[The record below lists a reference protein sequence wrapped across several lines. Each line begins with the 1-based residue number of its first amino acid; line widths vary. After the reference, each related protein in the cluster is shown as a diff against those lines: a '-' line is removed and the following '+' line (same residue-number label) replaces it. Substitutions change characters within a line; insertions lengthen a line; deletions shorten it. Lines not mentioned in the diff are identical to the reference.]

1 MPFTVPQ
8 DSSGIVFVDQNGYRM
23 KSMPLLPLI
32 KAVEFMPRTQG
43 RSDRDVHWPSVDFVT
58 DRSNLRKLM
67 RWIDG
72 YAGRAF
78 RIDAQ
83 LAGNGTVLLSRWET
97 RAREQGLPTSYGFNF
112 EEAST
117 TPAAGCEGTTS
128 HHRIVKYV
136 SLTEHLYRDIANCS
150 IRQNFG
156 GLSMI
161 VRFEVDAFIPPVASP
176 VKDIDF
182 PDRLE
187 VPEPSTTCS
196 LAVPSPLS
204 SADQRNPLTILQ
216 GGAMVPQSSL
226 IEVKS
231 SSQKSATKQKWAE
244 IYPQLYLSQTPW
256 LYKAIHRDGQFYTI
270 RKTQLGSS
278 ELADVAVRS
287 KLRFQK
293 LRLALQVIKNIV
305 IKSGAQGRLSLVL
318 ENRELVVFNRRSE
331 ASCLPKDIMALFQE

>member
-1 MPFTVPQ
+1 MLKHRSEACITLGLTIGSIRRRRPSLCQVCLAQQWADNVLTQMAVGSPPRWLDREMPFTVPQ
-8 DSSGIVFVDQNGYRM
+8 DSSSIVFVDQNGYRM
-23 KSMPLLPLI
+23 KSMPLVPLI
-32 KAVEFMPRTQG
+32 KAVEFMPQTQG

-97 RAREQGLPTSYGFNF
+97 RTREQGRPTSYGFNF

-117 TPAAGCEGTTS
+117 TPAAGCVGTTS

-136 SLTEHLYRDIANCS
+136 SLTELLYRDIADCS

-176 VKDIDF
+176 VTRQGYRFPRQTRSPGAINDVLPGRALATVVSRSEESADHSARWCHGATVVTYRGQIFFAKERHQTKMGRNISSALPF
-182 PDRLE
+182 PDA
-187 VPEPSTTCS
+187 
-196 LAVPSPLS
+196 LAV
-204 SADQRNPLTILQ
+204 
-216 GGAMVPQSSL
+216 
-226 IEVKS
+226 
-231 SSQKSATKQKWAE
+231 
-244 IYPQLYLSQTPW
+244 
-256 LYKAIHRDGQFYTI
+256 
-270 RKTQLGSS
+270 
-278 ELADVAVRS
+278 
-287 KLRFQK
+287 
-293 LRLALQVIKNIV
+293 
-305 IKSGAQGRLSLVL
+305 
-318 ENRELVVFNRRSE
+318 
-331 ASCLPKDIMALFQE
+331 